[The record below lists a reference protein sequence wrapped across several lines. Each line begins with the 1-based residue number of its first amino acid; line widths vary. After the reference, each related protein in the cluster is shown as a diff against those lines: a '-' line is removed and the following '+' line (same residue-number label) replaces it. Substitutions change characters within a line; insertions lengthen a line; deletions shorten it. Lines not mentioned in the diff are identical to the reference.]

1 MAESGMQVQMDDEK
15 ALRRLIGQRIR
26 YLAKNYVVTDI
37 LFVEDLLILSADN
50 EMDVQEDS
58 YGRPNR
64 MVPHQENLRFRDTD
78 KKRTPMWAHLIFLD
92 VPISNEP

>member
-37 LFVEDLLILSADN
+37 LFEEDLLILSADN
-50 EMDVQEDS
+50 DMDVQEDS

-64 MVPHQENLRFRDTD
+64 MVPHQENLCFRDTD
-78 KKRTPMWAHLIFLD
+78 KQPTHIWDHLIFLD
-92 VPISNEP
+92 GPLSNEP